1 MKYTIGQILY
11 YCLTAQDAQ
20 GIKDQRENH
29 QQLDGPLTSGRKPR
43 GNPVSEGDEYPLIVT
58 RAWDER
64 SYPPSGA
71 VNGQVLLDGNDSLWV
86 TSVKEAPSHVELKP
100 GFLPGSGTHYDMHP
114 KEPGKFRQTLEDES
128 QA

>member
-20 GIKDQRENH
+20 RITGQRKSSYDT
-29 QQLDGPLTSGRKPR
+29 LR
-43 GNPVSEGDEYPLIVT
+43 GNPVREGDEYPLIVT

-86 TSVKEAPSHVELKP
+86 TSVKEASSRVELKP

-114 KEPGKFRQTLEDES
+114 KQPGAFRLTLEDKS
-128 QA
+128 PA